1 MLHTNL
7 PKPIARLATAVAVAL
22 IAAACSSGSGGPVDV
37 TAVDFGYENLP
48 ATVTAGTELKLHNSS
63 ATEAHE
69 LVAIKLPDDE
79 TRSVEEL
86 LQLPP
91 EQLAAFLPGVTT
103 VLIAAPGDDAV
114 AVEGDGTLNDP
125 GRYLVICAI
134 PTGADPQEYLEAA
147 AAAEGGPPQVDGGPP
162 HFVNGMFGEIT
173 VEG

>member
-1 MLHTNL
+1 MNTKQR
-7 PKPIARLATAVAVAL
+7 KPIARLATTAAVAL
-22 IAAACSSGSGGPVDV
+22 IAAACSSGSGDPIDV
-37 TAVDFGYENLP
+37 TAVDYGYENLP
-48 ATVTAGTELKLHNSS
+48 STVTTGTELTLHNAS

-79 TRSVEEL
+79 KRSVEEL

-91 EQLAAFLPGVTT
+91 EQFAAFFPGVAT

-114 AVEGDGTLNDP
+114 AVEGDGTLSDP

-134 PTGADPQEYLEAA
+134 PTGANPQEYLEAA